1 MIKSIELVDFLSHSD
16 TKLELDNSTTV
27 FVGHNG
33 AGKSSI
39 IDAITFTLF
48 GKHTRKNNKSL
59 IRRGAN
65 QGFAKIEFSAN
76 GKNYQALRKINSKG
90 DLIAQF
96 SENVNGKLIT
106 VAEGERRQ
114 FLESMTKEVEK
125 TLGIDFEKLKIASIV
140 QQGQLKSII
149 DAGGKDKKELLNAI
163 IGIDKLDIALGSMR
177 TVQKEFRTHIQEK
190 LGYDDTQIQL
200 IENKITEY
208 ENESKDA
215 KPRLE
220 KLVIEK
226 KKIEELTSNL
236 EKEIETNAS
245 KESQL
250 TELDSRKNELIS
262 YARDMIKSIQREV
275 SEKEQTVNECKP
287 CFEISKNKEEL
298 ELGINRIQKNLVS
311 IESELN
317 ELEKKQAR
325 YEEKEELAAK
335 LELKDGKCPVCDSNV
350 EHLNPDFQ
358 KEHIENEIE
367 VIEKKI
373 EELENEREVLLEKSE
388 NLSDELEESKEAA
401 TILKTHKI
409 TKESQLEEMIA
420 EIKTKT
426 KQIQKIPITVNSGQL
441 VDAGTLDS
449 HSKSLYENIIMLEKS
464 TQGFNQKAFLEMK
477 ESLHESRSKLRQIDQ
492 EYGEISG
499 NIKKINSDL
508 EKLGTTLNDL
518 KHVQGYVGELE
529 EIQNA
534 VFDRDGPVGKSL
546 RSWSLEVISEKAS
559 EYLEKLN
566 TKIQRIS
573 LTEKNTK
580 VDITC
585 YSRNTILEIESLS
598 GGEQVTIALA
608 LRLGMAHLLGASN
621 LNFMI
626 LDEPTTHLDSE
637 RRKSLVNVLS
647 QLTNIK
653 ESNSSMQ
660 FIIITH
666 DAEIFEDSSVENI
679 YKFESSQNGTI
690 VSAL

>member
-1 MIKSIELVDFLSHSD
+1 MIKSIEVVDFLSHSD
-16 TKLELDNSTTV
+16 TKLELDNNTTV

-39 IDAITFTLF
+39 IDAITFALF
-48 GKHTRKNNKSL
+48 GEHTRKNNKSL

-96 SENVNGKLIT
+96 SENVNGKLMTI
-106 VAEGERRQ
+106 AEGERKQ
-114 FLESMTKEVEK
+114 FLESMKKEVEK

-149 DAGGKDKKELLNAI
+149 DAKGKDKKELLNAI

-177 TVQKEFRTHIQEK
+177 TVQKEFRNHIQEK

-208 ENESKDA
+208 ENESEDA

-226 KKIEELTSNL
+226 KKIEELISNL

-250 TELDSRKNELIS
+250 KELDSRKNELIS
-262 YARDMIKSIQREV
+262 YARDVIKSIQREV

-298 ELGINRIQKNLVS
+298 ELGINKIQKNLVS

-367 VIEKKI
+367 EIEKKI

-409 TKESQLEEMIA
+409 TKESQLQEMIA

-449 HSKSLYENIIMLEKS
+449 HAKSLYENITMLEKS
-464 TQGFNQKAFLEMK
+464 TKGFNQKAFLEMK
-477 ESLHESRSKLRQIDQ
+477 ESLHDYRSKLRQIDQ

-529 EIQNA
+529 EIQDVIYN
-534 VFDRDGPVGKSL
+534 RDGPVGKSL
-546 RSWSLEVISEKAS
+546 RSWSLEIISEKAS

-573 LTEKNTK
+573 LSEKNTK
-580 VDITC
+580 VDIAC

-598 GGEQVTIALA
+598 GGEQVSIALA

-647 QLTNIK
+647 QLTNMK
-653 ESNSSMQ
+653 ENNSSMQ

-679 YKFESSQNGTI
+679 YKFDASQNGTI